1 MLIKAIAVTACA
13 VLLYIYGMYLMN
25 KIDRFL
31 EVNHRQEPVCPV
43 CRDNAIVFGSGK
55 AVKQI
60 CEILREHKVHP
71 VCVKEVGFKREEG
84 NIRYIITVSASDVD
98 NLTMCR
104 LAGKFYDLRGSY
116 SICNEEENRHMYKRA
131 AVDVL
136 TREEIIQKICE
147 FSEEKEQVGYE
158 RII

>member
-13 VLLYIYGMYLMN
+13 VLLYIYGMYLMK

-31 EVNHRQEPVCPV
+31 DVNHKQTPSGSLPAES
-43 CRDNAIVFGSGK
+43 ALVFGGGK

-60 CEILREHKVHP
+60 CAVLRERDIHP
-71 VCVKEVGFKREEG
+71 VWVKEVGFKREEER
-84 NIRYIITVSASDVD
+84 IRYIIAVSASDVD

-104 LAGKFYDLRGSY
+104 LAERFYDLKGNY
-116 SICNEEENRHMYKRA
+116 SVCNEEVNRNMYKSA
-131 AVDVL
+131 AVKVM
-136 TREEIIQKICE
+136 TREEMIQEICE
-147 FSEEKEQVGYE
+147 FSGEKEQVGYE